1 MWGWLTGVLVGLLLG
16 FGGYSTGVLRGL
28 FACFQGVASE
38 RVAGAATG
46 GAATDAVTKLAAMV
60 DLGAIVILL
69 LVGALTWAS
78 LARLPISTG
87 VPLRLRGAPEITP
100 AEAAAHQATLAVGT
114 SMGNLALVRGGCD
127 SP

>member
-1 MWGWLTGVLVGLLLG
+1 VWGWLTGVLVGLLLG

-87 VPLRLRGAPEITP
+87 VPLRLPQPRLLRTRLPWPWGPP
-100 AEAAAHQATLAVGT
+100 WATWH
-114 SMGNLALVRGGCD
+114 S
-127 SP
+127 